1 MPMLPQNFTTKSQ
14 EALQAA
20 QGLVFEYNHQYLDP
34 LHVVMALLDQ
44 EGGIVTSLLKK
55 LGVNVPDLKEKVLA
69 EFAKLPKHG
78 GKRAGGVA
86 QMNVGQEMVQVFYAV
101 EKETKKMKDE
111 YISTEHL
118 LLGLIS
124 VKSRASEILSAA
136 GVTYDNALKVL
147 AEVRGTQ
154 KVDSPEPEAKYQVLE
169 KYTINLTELARGK
182 KLDPVIGRDEEIR
195 RVMQVLSRRTK
206 NNPVL
211 IGEAGTGK
219 TAIVE
224 GLAQRIVAGDVPES
238 LKDKEIV
245 SLDLGS
251 LLAGTKFRGEFE
263 DRLKAVIKEVKQ
275 ASGKIILFIDELHTI
290 VGAGAIEGAMDASN
304 MLKPALARGELH
316 TIGATTIKEYHKY
329 VEKDAALERRFQ
341 PVYVGEPTVLDTI
354 AILRGIKEKYEVHHG
369 VKIIDAAII
378 AAATLSHRY
387 ISDRFLPDKAV
398 DLIDEATSALRME
411 IDSMPTELDQLKRK
425 MMKLEIERQALL
437 KEKNED
443 VKDELKKLTKEL
455 AETQEKSK
463 ELEIGWRYEKD
474 LIGQIRKA
482 QKQIDSAKQQADIA
496 ERKSELEKVAE
507 IRYGK
512 IPELEK
518 EIVALEKKL
527 KKTPREKRILREEV
541 TDEDIAKVVSR
552 WTGVPVFKMLQGEVE
567 KLAHAEADLE
577 RRVIGQKD
585 AIKTIAN
592 ALRRSRAGISE
603 EKKPIGSFIFVGP
616 TGVGKTELSKALAEF
631 MFNDENALV
640 RVDMSEY
647 MEKHSVSRLVGSPPG
662 YIGYDEGGQLTEAIR
677 RRPYS
682 VVLFDEIEKAHPE
695 VFNILLQILD
705 DGRLTDGRGRTV
717 NFKNTIIIMTSNLG
731 NQVIRDFSIG
741 FQDGENKEVSRDNEM
756 RGKIMDILRETF
768 KLEFLNRI
776 DEIVIFKSLGK
787 SEIGKIIE
795 LQLAEV
801 QKRLDAKKIK
811 LDIVDAVK
819 KMLAEKGFDPL
830 FGARPLKRVIQN
842 MILDELAMQII
853 EGKIKDGDKV
863 AIGLDKDKKIT
874 FAVK

>member
-1 MPMLPQNFTTKSQ
+1 M
-14 EALQAA
+14 
-20 QGLVFEYNHQYLDP
+20 VFEYNHQYLDP
-34 LHVVMALLDQ
+34 LHLLSALLDQ
-44 EGGIVTSLLKK
+44 QGGIVTSLLQK
-55 LGVNVPDLKEKVLA
+55 LEVNATALKTQVETELQ
-69 EFAKLPKHG
+69 KLPKHA
-78 GKRAGGVA
+78 GKRPGGVA
-86 QMNVGQEMVQVFYAV
+86 QMNVGQEMIQVFYAV
-101 EKETKKMKDE
+101 EKEAKKMKDE

-118 LLGLIS
+118 LLGLIE
-124 VKSRASEILSAA
+124 VKSRASEILQKA
-136 GVTYDNALKVL
+136 GVNYDRVLKVL
-147 AEVRGTQ
+147 VEVRGTQ

-169 KYTINLTELARGK
+169 KYTINLTELARQK

-238 LKDKEIV
+238 LKDKELI
-245 SLDLGS
+245 SLDLGA

-263 DRLKAVIKEVKQ
+263 DRLKAVIKEIKQ

-329 VEKDAALERRFQ
+329 IEKDAALERRFQ
-341 PVYVGEPTVLDTI
+341 PVYVGEPSVEDTI

-369 VKIIDAAII
+369 VKITDAAIV

-411 IDSMPTELDQLKRK
+411 IDSMPTELDQLKRQ

-437 KEKNED
+437 KEKD
-443 VKDELKKLTKEL
+443 PAARDELKKLTKEL
-455 AETQEKSK
+455 AELQEKSK
-463 ELEIGWRYEKD
+463 ELELGWRYEKD
-474 LIGQIRKA
+474 LISQIRKA
-482 QKQIDSAKQQADIA
+482 QKQIDYLKQQADIA

-507 IRYGK
+507 IRYGR
-512 IPELEK
+512 IPDLEK
-518 EIVALEKKL
+518 EIKVLEKKL
-527 KKTPREKRILREEV
+527 KKIPNAKRILREEV
-541 TDEDIAKVVSR
+541 TDEDIARVVSR
-552 WTGVPVFKMLQGEVE
+552 WTGIPVAKMLQGEVE
-567 KLAHAEADLE
+567 KLAQTEQELE
-577 RRVIGQKD
+577 KRVIGQKE
-585 AIKTIAN
+585 AIKIVAN

-631 MFNDENALV
+631 MFNDENALI

-647 MEKHSVSRLVGSPPG
+647 MEKHSVARLVGSPPG
-662 YIGYDEGGQLTEAIR
+662 YVGHEEGGQLTEAIR

-682 VVLFDEIEKAHPE
+682 IVLFDEIEKAHPE

-731 NQVIRDFSIG
+731 NQVIRDYSIG
-741 FQDGENKEVSRDNEM
+741 FQDGTNQEVTRDKEMHD
-756 RGKIMDILRETF
+756 KIMEILRETF

-776 DEIVIFKSLGK
+776 DEIVIFKGLGK
-787 SEIGKIIE
+787 TEIGKIVD

-811 LDIVDAVK
+811 LDIADAVR
-819 KMLAEKGFDPL
+819 KMLAEKGFDPI

-842 MILDELAMQII
+842 MILDELALEII
-853 EGKIKDGDKV
+853 EGKIKDGAKV
-863 AIGLDKDKKIT
+863 AVQLDKDKKIT

>member
-1 MPMLPQNFTTKSQ
+1 MLPQNFTTKSQ

-34 LHVVMALLDQ
+34 LHLLSALLDQ
-44 EGGIVTSLLKK
+44 QGGIVISLLQK
-55 LGVNVPDLKEKVLA
+55 LGTNAPDIKQRAAA
-69 EFAKLPKHG
+69 ELQKLPKQAGRRPG
-78 GKRAGGVA
+78 GAA
-86 QMNVGQEMVQVFYAV
+86 QMNVGQEMVQVFFTV
-101 EKETKKMKDE
+101 EKEAKKMKDD

-118 LLGLIS
+118 FLGLLS
-124 VKSRASEILSAA
+124 VKSRAGDILAEA
-136 GVTYDNALKVL
+136 GLNYDQILKVL

-169 KYTINLTELARGK
+169 KYTVNLTELARGK

-224 GLAQRIVAGDVPES
+224 GLAQRIVAGDIPES
-238 LKDKEIV
+238 LKDKELI

-263 DRLKAVIKEVKQ
+263 DRLKAVIKEIKQ

-316 TIGATTIKEYHKY
+316 TIGATTTKEYHKY

-341 PVYVGEPTVLDTI
+341 PVFVGEPSVEDTI

-369 VKIIDAAII
+369 VKITDAAII

-411 IDSMPTELDQLKRK
+411 IDSMPTEIDQLKRK

-437 KEKNED
+437 KEKD
-443 VKDELKKLTKEL
+443 TGAKDELKKLGKEL
-455 AETQEKSK
+455 AELQEKSK

-474 LIGQIRKA
+474 LISQIRKA
-482 QKQIDSAKQQADIA
+482 QKQIDYSKQQADIS
-496 ERKSELEKVAE
+496 ERKGELEKVAE

-512 IPELEK
+512 VPGLEK
-518 EIVALEKKL
+518 EIKALEKKL
-527 KKTPREKRILREEV
+527 KKTPDEKRILREEV
-541 TDEDIAKVVSR
+541 TDEDIARVVSR
-552 WTGVPVFKMLQGEVE
+552 WTGIPVTKMLQGEIE
-567 KLAHAEADLE
+567 KLAHAEEELE
-577 RRVIGQKD
+577 KRVIGQKD

-592 ALRRSRAGISE
+592 ALRRSRAGIAE
-603 EKKPIGSFIFVGP
+603 ERKPIGSFIFVGP

-647 MEKHSVSRLVGSPPG
+647 MEKHSVARLVGSPPG
-662 YIGYDEGGQLTEAIR
+662 YVGHEEGGQLTEAIR

-741 FQDGENKEVSRDNEM
+741 FQDGENKETSRDNEM
-756 RGKIMDILRETF
+756 RDKIMEILRETF

-776 DEIVIFKSLGK
+776 DETVIFKSLGK
-787 SEIGKIIE
+787 GEIGKIIE

-811 LDIVDAVK
+811 LDIAEPVK
-819 KMLAEKGFDPL
+819 KMLAEKGFDPI

-842 MILDELAMQII
+842 MILDELALRII
-853 EGKIKDGDKV
+853 EGKVKDGDKV
-863 AIGLDKDKKIT
+863 IIGLDKDKKIT
-874 FAVK
+874 FEVR